1 MKDYICA
8 LDMHGTTDSQK
19 IQNAIIKAKEDGTN
33 KVLIPKKD
41 SPWVI
46 TETISL
52 PDDIEIL
59 ADGAHLVLGDGTF
72 INMFAT
78 ENYLEKNTNTP
89 QKNIEIHGI
98 NNAVFDGGKYN
109 GLSEFTSRKNGFPHI
124 SVNTMMIFYNTENLY
139 VHDIKIINQ
148 RWWAIT
154 NMFVWNSSFKNIDF
168 KADLSRIDENGVH
181 YENELPKKYEE
192 IYVKNADGIDLRVG
206 CHDIT
211 IENITGFTEDDTVAL
226 TAICGE
232 GSLEYPFIPAG
243 RSTDIHSVSIKNI
256 CADGFICSVV
266 RLLCGNDHKIHDISI
281 ENVTDART
289 NPHYMAKATVRLGDI
304 LYGKSLCQKGDMYN
318 ISIKNVDSKARI
330 GVSVCR
336 AICDSTIENV
346 KAADGGVPF
355 AALYEAELYNVRVKN
370 IELNT
375 KTIDL

>member
-1 MKDYICA
+1 MNNYISA
-8 LDMHGTTDSQK
+8 LDMSGTTDSQK
-19 IQNAIIKAKEDGTN
+19 IQNAIFKAKNEGTN
-33 KVLIPKKD
+33 KVLIPKKE
-41 SPWVI
+41 SPWLI
-46 TETISL
+46 YETISL
-52 PDDIEIL
+52 PSDIEIL
-59 ADGAHLVLGDGTF
+59 ADGAHLILGDGTF

-78 ENYLEKNTNTP
+78 QNYLEKNTTEA

-109 GLSEFTSRKNGFPHI
+109 GLSEFTSRKNGLPHI
-124 SVNTMMIFYNTENLY
+124 SVNTMMIFYNTENLF

-148 RWWAIT
+148 RWWGIT

-181 YENELPKKYEE
+181 HPGELPKKYEE

-232 GSLEYPFIPAG
+232 NSLEYPFIPEG
-243 RSTDIHSVSIKNI
+243 RSTDIHSVTIRNI

-266 RLLCGNDHKIHDISI
+266 RLLCGNGRKIHDISI
-281 ENVTDART
+281 NNVTDART

-304 LYGKSLCQKGDMYN
+304 LWGKTLCQKGDMYN

-355 AALYEAELYNVRVKN
+355 AALYEAELYNVAVKN
-370 IELNT
+370 LELNT
-375 KTIDL
+375 RTIDL